1 MTKHRIVKKCE
12 HRPPLI
18 HSMPDFGGMILQVH
32 DVIWLISGRISLTNF
47 WKDLSSATACRST
60 LVVPPLC
67 VVSPVSRKT
76 SQPMYIFWH
85 ITSKY
90 GSNHGR
96 RSFLLCLVWSGFGE
110 VQLVGGGTSRHGGHK
125 VVVRWRTATDNK
137 WDNDRAPC
145 GQTYSAKY
153 DQTIWRN

>member
-1 MTKHRIVKKCE
+1 MWTSPTPNPQHAGLWW
-12 HRPPLI
+12 H
-18 HSMPDFGGMILQVH
+18 DFASTWCHLADQWENQLDKFLKGQ
-32 DVIWLISGRISLTNF
+32 
-47 WKDLSSATACRST
+47 DLSSATACRST

-76 SQPMYIFWH
+76 SQPMCIFWH

-145 GQTYSAKY
+145 GETYSAKY